1 MYLSKTILV
10 AKVKKTA
17 LTTRRRRTAFSKM
30 RSCHVERVII
40 HATDNSPFFESF
52 EQVKHHGR
60 RLPIFTLVFFGVFI
74 YLYEFLCLDVFEN
87 SLNNGLNGFLGMRND
102 TRQSVSK
109 LVGQSARVEFV
120 EVGSMSMSM
129 AVAAKFPC
137 PTLRSLDLKIKRC
150 SIFIFS

>member
-1 MYLSKTILV
+1 MSSWFKSCVQRIQTMQPYSYSDSLNAPHKASSFASTPSFCLTPHQSEMYLFKTILV

-60 RLPIFTLVFFGVFI
+60 RLPIFTLVFLAFLFI
-74 YLYEFLCLDVFEN
+74 YMN
-87 SLNNGLNGFLGMRND
+87 SY
-102 TRQSVSK
+102 VW
-109 LVGQSARVEFV
+109 
-120 EVGSMSMSM
+120 MS
-129 AVAAKFPC
+129 
-137 PTLRSLDLKIKRC
+137 LKIV
-150 SIFIFS
+150 STAG